1 MEKGIS
7 ISKGKVLLAQP
18 FMTDPH
24 FRRSVILLVEHNEES
39 SLGFILN
46 KPLRINVN
54 ELIAEFPEIE
64 SEVFYGGPVATDTIH
79 YVHKKGDI
87 LDDSRMVSPGLYWG
101 GDFEKLKMLIEEGMI
116 LPGEIRFLVGYSGW
130 SPGQLDDEME
140 FGSWVDAP
148 MERRYLFRSNPNEL
162 WQDVMKDLGEQY
174 SVIAQMPEA
183 NLN

>member
-1 MEKGIS
+1 
-7 ISKGKVLLAQP
+7 
-18 FMTDPH
+18 
-24 FRRSVILLVEHNEES
+24 
-39 SLGFILN
+39 
-46 KPLRINVN
+46 
-54 ELIAEFPEIE
+54 
-64 SEVFYGGPVATDTIH
+64 
-79 YVHKKGDI
+79 
-87 LDDSRMVSPGLYWG
+87 MVSPGLYWG